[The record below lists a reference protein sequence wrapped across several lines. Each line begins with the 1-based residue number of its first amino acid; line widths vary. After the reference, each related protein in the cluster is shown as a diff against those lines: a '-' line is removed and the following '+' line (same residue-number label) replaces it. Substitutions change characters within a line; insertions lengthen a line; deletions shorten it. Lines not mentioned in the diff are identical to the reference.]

1 MATSGEGSMPMFWAV
16 IKCNLRDPGAVG
28 EFNAWYNGQHAPRY
42 IVQPGFRRGWRLERF
57 DQAGQRGQP
66 GQRFLAIYEVDSV
79 AAFNAAL
86 ERDLAESHPWEQWE
100 TRIQDWQR
108 TYYRNLLTYGGVQPE
123 RGNKGRF
130 WTIVRVD
137 FDWLEEKEEQAF
149 NAWYDNRHVPEVCGF
164 AGSRRAWRLKLEP
177 DDGDLGPRGQK
188 YMAVYETDYPDYLPK
203 VRRGTVP
210 WDGIWGDHIR
220 NWEMG
225 FYRKLYDHEEQEG
238 THA

>member
-1 MATSGEGSMPMFWAV
+1 MPMFWAV

-100 TRIQDWQR
+100 TRIRDWQR

-123 RGNKGRF
+123 RGDKGRF

-188 YMAVYETDYPDYLPK
+188 YMAVL
-203 VRRGTVP
+203 
-210 WDGIWGDHIR
+210 
-220 NWEMG
+220 
-225 FYRKLYDHEEQEG
+225 
-238 THA
+238 

>member
-86 ERDLAESHPWEQWE
+86 ERDLAVSHPWEQWE

-123 RGNKGRF
+123 RGNKGRSGLSSVSISIGLKRRRSRHSTLGT
-130 WTIVRVD
+130 TIGT
-137 FDWLEEKEEQAF
+137 F
-149 NAWYDNRHVPEVCGF
+149 
-164 AGSRRAWRLKLEP
+164 
-177 DDGDLGPRGQK
+177 PRS
-188 YMAVYETDYPDYLPK
+188 AALP
-203 VRRGTVP
+203 VLAAPG
-210 WDGIWGDHIR
+210 G
-220 NWEMG
+220 
-225 FYRKLYDHEEQEG
+225 
-238 THA
+238 